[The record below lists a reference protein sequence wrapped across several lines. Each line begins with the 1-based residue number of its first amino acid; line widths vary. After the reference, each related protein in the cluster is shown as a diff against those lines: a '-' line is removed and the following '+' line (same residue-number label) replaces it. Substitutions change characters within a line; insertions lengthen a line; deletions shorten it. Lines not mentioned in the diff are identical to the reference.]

1 MGDHFSAFSFVDRIM
16 ELQPGLRAQGRFWIP
31 DRLPE
36 FPSCL
41 VAEAVG
47 QLAAWAAMAAL
58 AFQRRPVAGLAGRV
72 EISGPVRPGQILDLA
87 VELESCDP
95 DAVAYRGWASV
106 GGSPVLSLSQCVG
119 PMLPMEEFDDPRV
132 VRDQFDLLCGAGAPP
147 GRFPG
152 LTMPELLLGETF
164 PSGALRAVLEIPMSA
179 PFFADHF
186 PRRPVFPGSLL
197 LDAKMRLAA
206 EFAGR
211 ILAPVEAT
219 PLVNSQM
226 SDVKLRAFLSPGQT
240 VEFDARLLSQA
251 GSHGTTVA
259 VAARANGK
267 QVAGARVTL
276 LPEEA
281 T

>member
-1 MGDHFSAFSFVDRIM
+1 MGEHFSAFSFVDRIT
-16 ELQPGLRAQGRFWIP
+16 EVEPGSRARGEFLIP

-58 AFQRRPVAGLAGRV
+58 AFCRRPVAGLAGSV
-72 EISGPVRPGQILDLA
+72 EFTEAVRPGQTLHLA
-87 VELESCDP
+87 AELENCDA
-95 DAVAYRGWASV
+95 DAVAYRGWACI
-106 GGSPVLSLSQCVG
+106 GGSPILRLTHCVG
-119 PMLPMEEFDDPRV
+119 PMLPTEEFDDPRV
-132 VRDQFDLLCGAGAPP
+132 LEDHFRLLCGAGAVP

-152 LTMPELLLGETF
+152 LRMPKLLLADASSPGE
-164 PSGALRAVLEIPMSA
+164 LRAALQIPESA

-197 LDAKMRLAA
+197 LDAKLRLAA
-206 EFAGR
+206 HLTGR
-211 ILAPVEAT
+211 AALPEESVPHLT
-219 PLVNSQM
+219 SHL

-240 VEFDARLLSQA
+240 VELEARMQSNARGQGSTLL
-251 GSHGTTVA
+251 

-276 LPEEA
+276 APEETA
-281 T
+281 

>member
-1 MGDHFSAFSFVDRIM
+1 MREHFSAFSFVDRIT
-16 ELQPGLRAQGRFWIP
+16 EVKPGSRARGAFSIP
-31 DRLPE
+31 HRPGE
-36 FPSCL
+36 FPGCL

-58 AFQRRPVAGLAGRV
+58 AFRRRPVAGLAGRV
-72 EISGPVRPGQILDLA
+72 EFTGAVRPGQTLDLA
-87 VELESCDP
+87 VELENCDA

-106 GGSPVLSLSQCVG
+106 GGSPVLRLTHCVG
-119 PMLPMEEFDDPRV
+119 PMLPTEELDDPRAV
-132 VRDQFDLLCGAGAPP
+132 EDHFRLLCGAGAAP

-152 LTMPELLLGETF
+152 VTMPQLLLAEASAPGE
-164 PSGALRAVLEIPMSA
+164 LRAVLQIPESA

-211 ILAPVEAT
+211 IQAPVQST
-219 PLVNSQM
+219 PPVTSQM
-226 SDVKLRAFLSPGQT
+226 SDVKLRAFLPPGQT
-240 VEFDARLLSQA
+240 VELEARMQSGGRGQDTTLLVA
-251 GSHGTTVA
+251 G
-259 VAARANGK
+259 RANGK
-267 QVAGARVTL
+267 PVAGARVTL
-276 LPEEA
+276 LAQEM